1 MLRVSAAPTA
11 GNDPAARW
19 PLIVALGITQ
29 IIAWGS
35 IYYGFALLLE
45 PLQQALGAERTTV
58 VGAFSAALL
67 ASGVLATF
75 VGRTIDRVGG
85 RAVMTAG
92 SIAGG
97 VLLALLAHVESVA
110 ALYAVWIGLGAAMA
124 ATLYEPAFAVLT
136 QVFAAGYRRA
146 ITLLTLFGGFASTV
160 FWPLSTALIERYGWR
175 DALLVLAALNL
186 AVCAPLH
193 AWLLPRGGRR
203 DSSSSRSS
211 RSDSRTLGQVLAER
225 SFYLLAFA
233 FLAHA
238 LVVAALGVHLIA
250 MLVAKGLTPL
260 AAAGV
265 GALVGPMQVLGRLT
279 EFAASRRISAAQVGR
294 VAVLLQPL
302 APLALLFADGA
313 GWMLALF
320 ALLYGA
326 GNGALTIVR
335 GTVPVELY
343 GREHYGAVTGA
354 LATPGLLARAA
365 GPLMAAAIAALPGG
379 YTAALW
385 TLVALGAAAAAAF
398 YAALRAARLTA

>member
-1 MLRVSAAPTA
+1 MLRLSATPTE
-11 GNDPAARW
+11 GGDPAAGW
-19 PLIVALGITQ
+19 PLVVALGITQ

-35 IYYGFALLLE
+35 IYYGFALLLD
-45 PLQQALGAERTTV
+45 PLQQALAADRTTI

-67 ASGVLATF
+67 VSGVLAPF

-97 VLLALLAHVESVA
+97 VLLALLARVESA
-110 ALYAVWIGLGAAMA
+110 GALYAVWIGLGAAMA

-136 QVFAAGYRRA
+136 QVFRAGYRRA

-160 FWPLSTALIERYGWR
+160 FWPLATALIERYGWR

-186 AVCAPLH
+186 VVCAPLH
-193 AWLLPRGGRR
+193 AWLLPGRGRPAPATKST
-203 DSSSSRSS
+203 DA
-211 RSDSRTLGQVLAER
+211 DARTLGEVLADR

-238 LVVAALGVHLIA
+238 LVVAAMGVHLIA

-265 GALVGPMQVLGRLT
+265 GAIVGPMQVLGRLA
-279 EFAASRRISAAQVGR
+279 EFTVSRRLSAVQVGR

-302 APLALLFADGA
+302 ALIAFLAADG
-313 GWMLALF
+313 GLWMLALF

-343 GREHYGAVTGA
+343 GRAHYGAVTGA

-365 GPLMAAAIAALPGG
+365 GPLVAAAIASLPGG
-379 YTAALW
+379 YPAALW
-385 TLVALGAAAAAAF
+385 TLVALAAAAAVAF
-398 YAALRAARLTA
+398 FAATRLHGLR

>member
-1 MLRVSAAPTA
+1 MLRLSAATA
-11 GNDPAARW
+11 GDDPAAGW
-19 PLIVALGITQ
+19 PLVVALGITQ

-35 IYYGFALLLE
+35 IYYGFALLLD
-45 PLQQALGAERTTV
+45 PLQQALGADRTTI

-67 ASGVLATF
+67 VSGLLATV
-75 VGRTIDRVGG
+75 VGRTIDRIGG
-85 RAVMTAG
+85 RTVMTAG
-92 SIAGG
+92 SVAGG
-97 VLLALLAHVESVA
+97 LLLALLSRVESVG

-136 QVFAAGYRRA
+136 QVFRAGYRRA

-160 FWPLSTALIERYGWR
+160 FWPLATAPIERYGWR

-186 AVCAPLH
+186 FVCAPLH
-193 AWLLPRGGRR
+193 ARLLPRAGRCAMAAR
-203 DSSSSRSS
+203 CDEAP
-211 RSDSRTLGQVLAER
+211 SRTLDEVLADR
-225 SFYLLAFA
+225 SFHLLAFA

-250 MLVAKGLTPL
+250 MLAAKGLTPL

-265 GALVGPMQVLGRLT
+265 GAMVGPMQVLGRLA
-279 EFAASRRISAAQVGR
+279 EFAASRRTSAVQVGR

-302 APLALLFADGA
+302 ALLAFLFADGRW
-313 GWMLALF
+313 WMLALF

-326 GNGALTIVR
+326 ANGALTVVR

-343 GREHYGAVTGA
+343 GRAHYGAVTGA

-365 GPLMAAAIAALPGG
+365 GPLVAAAIAALPGG

-385 TLVALGAAAAAAF
+385 TLVALAAAAAVAF
-398 YAALRAARLTA
+398 FAAARLHGAR

>member
-1 MLRVSAAPTA
+1 MLRLSAAPTEDS
-11 GNDPAARW
+11 DPAAGW
-19 PLIVALGITQ
+19 PLVVALGITQ

-35 IYYGFALLLE
+35 IYYGFALLLD
-45 PLQQALGAERTTV
+45 PLRQALAADRTTI

-67 ASGVLATF
+67 VSGVLATL
-75 VGRTIDRVGG
+75 VGRTIDRLGG

-97 VLLALLAHVESVA
+97 VLLALLARVESVG

-136 QVFAAGYRRA
+136 QVFRAGYRRA

-160 FWPLSTALIERYGWR
+160 FWPLATALIERYGWR
-175 DALLVLAALNL
+175 DAVLVLAALNL
-186 AVCAPLH
+186 FVCAPLH
-193 AWLLPRGGRR
+193 AWLLPSGGRR
-203 DSSSSRSS
+203 TATTKSADAP
-211 RSDSRTLGQVLAER
+211 SRTLGEVLADR
-225 SFYLLAFA
+225 SLHLLAFA

-238 LVVAALGVHLIA
+238 LVVAAMGVHLIA

-265 GALVGPMQVLGRLT
+265 GAIVGPMQVLGRLA
-279 EFAASRRISAAQVGR
+279 EFTVSRRMSAVQVGR

-302 APLALLFADGA
+302 ALLAFLAADG
-313 GWMLALF
+313 GPWMLALF
-320 ALLYGA
+320 AFLYGA

-365 GPLMAAAIAALPGG
+365 GPLVAAAIASLPGG
-379 YTAALW
+379 YPAALW
-385 TLVALGAAAAAAF
+385 TLAALGAAAAAAF
-398 YAALRAARLTA
+398 YAAAAGGARRSA